1 MIIASGGR
9 LGAGAPTSGDAD
21 QLLRKGVHG
30 RLDSEGDTAMNSIV
44 DRLLIWAC
52 CAVLLPQ
59 RAGDATIVVVAMLTA
74 VTASGLNGYLQS
86 PMLRLASVTAY
97 TAAGAAWPSF
107 CLFLPLVYYDAFEPN
122 QAWPLLAAA
131 AALVACLT
139 GLPANTSLMVAALMA
154 AAYVLKHR
162 QVALHRSRAELKHL
176 RDSSHELTMML
187 TQRNRELIEK
197 QDYEVRLAML
207 GERSRIAREIHD
219 HVGHL
224 LSRSI
229 LQVGAI
235 IVAQR
240 GADSQL
246 ATGIG
251 AGASP
256 DSIVDA
262 RADTAAQVELLQSLS
277 VLRDTLSQAMN
288 TIRASVH
295 DLHEE
300 SLDLRTQIE
309 ALAQGFTFCPIRL
322 DYRLESTP
330 DKETAYCIIAIVKE
344 GLSNI
349 IRHSDATQVA
359 LRLIEHPAL
368 YQLILEDNGSET
380 AGEPSGGLG
389 LRSMADRVGALGGQL
404 LIERQGGFRLF
415 VSIPKGGRLHE
426 GSDHRR

>member
-1 MIIASGGR
+1 
-9 LGAGAPTSGDAD
+9 
-21 QLLRKGVHG
+21 
-30 RLDSEGDTAMNSIV
+30 MNSIV
-44 DRLLIWAC
+44 DRLLIWTC
-52 CAVLLPQ
+52 CAALLPQ

-74 VTASGLNGYLQS
+74 VTVSGLNGYLQS
-86 PMLRLASVTAY
+86 PTLRLTSVTAY
-97 TAAGAAWPSF
+97 TAAGVAWPSF
-107 CLFLPLVYYDAFEPN
+107 CLFLPLIYYDAFEPN
-122 QAWPLLAAA
+122 QAWSLLAAA
-131 AALVACLT
+131 AALAACFT
-139 GLPANTSLMVAALMA
+139 GLPPNTSLIVAALMA

-162 QVALHRSRAELKHL
+162 QVALQCSRTELKRL

-187 TQRNRELIEK
+187 TQKNQELIEK

-235 IVAQR
+235 MVAQR
-240 GADSQL
+240 GA
-246 ATGIG
+246 
-251 AGASP
+251 
-256 DSIVDA
+256 
-262 RADTAAQVELLQSLS
+262 ELRQSLS

-309 ALAQGFTFCPIRL
+309 ALAQDFTFCPIHL
-322 DYRLESTP
+322 DYRLESPP
-330 DKETAYCIIAIVKE
+330 DKETAYCLIAIVKE

-359 LRLIEHPAL
+359 LRLIGHPAL

-380 AGEPSGGLG
+380 TGEPCGGLG
-389 LRSMADRVGALGGQL
+389 LHSMGDRVGALGGQL
-404 LIERQGGFRLF
+404 LIERKGGFRLF

-426 GSDHRR
+426 SSDHRR

>member
-1 MIIASGGR
+1 
-9 LGAGAPTSGDAD
+9 
-21 QLLRKGVHG
+21 
-30 RLDSEGDTAMNSIV
+30 MNSIV
-44 DRLLIWAC
+44 DRLLIWTC
-52 CAVLLPQ
+52 CAALLPQ
-59 RAGDATIVVVAMLTA
+59 RAGDATAVVVAMLTA
-74 VTASGLNGYLQS
+74 VTVSGLNGYLQS
-86 PMLRLASVTAY
+86 PTLRLTSVTAY
-97 TAAGAAWPSF
+97 TAASVAWPSF
-107 CLFLPLVYYDAFEPN
+107 CLFLPLVYYDAFEPIE
-122 QAWPLLAAA
+122 AWSLLAAA
-131 AALVACLT
+131 AALAACFA
-139 GLPANTSLMVAALMA
+139 GLPANTSLIVAALMA
-154 AAYVLKHR
+154 AAFVLKHR
-162 QVALHRSRAELKHL
+162 AVALGRSQMELRQL

-187 TQRNRELIEK
+187 TQKNQELIEK

-207 GERSRIAREIHD
+207 GERGRIAREIHD

-235 IVAQR
+235 MVAQR
-240 GADSQL
+240 GADSQP
-246 ATGIG
+246 AAGAS

-256 DSIVDA
+256 DSAVDTHA
-262 RADTAAQVELLQSLS
+262 GTAEQVELWQSLS
-277 VLRDTLSQAMN
+277 MLRDTLSQAMN

-309 ALAQGFTFCPIRL
+309 ALAQDFAFCPIRL
-322 DYRLESTP
+322 EYRLESPP
-330 DKETAYCIIAIVKE
+330 DKDTAHCFIAIVKE

-368 YQLILEDNGSET
+368 YQLILEDNGSAT
-380 AGEPSGGLG
+380 STEPGGGLG

-415 VSIPKGGRLHE
+415 VSIPK
-426 GSDHRR
+426 RRTSA

>member
-1 MIIASGGR
+1 M
-9 LGAGAPTSGDAD
+9 
-21 QLLRKGVHG
+21 
-30 RLDSEGDTAMNSIV
+30 
-44 DRLLIWAC
+44 WAC
-52 CAVLLPQ
+52 CAALLPQ
-59 RAGDATIVVVAMLTA
+59 RAGDTTTAVVAMLAAIT
-74 VTASGLNGYLQS
+74 VSGLNGYLPS
-86 PMLRLASVTAY
+86 HTFCLASIAAY
-97 TAAGAAWPSF
+97 TGASAVWPGF
-107 CLFLPLVYYDAFEPN
+107 CLFLPLVYYDAFGLK
-122 QAWPLLAAA
+122 QAWWSLAAA
-131 AALVACLT
+131 AALAACFT
-139 GLPANTSLMVAALMA
+139 GLPTNTSLIVASLMA
-154 AAYVLKHR
+154 VAYVLKHR
-162 QVALHRSRAELKHL
+162 AVTLERSHTELRRL

-187 TQRNRELIEK
+187 KQKNRELIEK

-207 GERSRIAREIHD
+207 GERGRIAREIHD

-235 IVAQR
+235 MVAQR
-240 GADSQL
+240 GADPQPAVGTS
-246 ATGIG
+246 

-256 DSIVDA
+256 DSAVDTP
-262 RADTAAQVELLQSLS
+262 ADTAAQVELRQSLAM
-277 VLRDTLSQAMN
+277 LRDTLSQAMN

-309 ALAQGFTFCPIRL
+309 ALAQDFTFCPIRL
-322 DYRLESTP
+322 DYRLESPP
-330 DKETAYCIIAIVKE
+330 DKETAYCFIAIVKE

-349 IRHSDATQVA
+349 IRHSNATQVT

-368 YQLILEDNGSET
+368 YQLILEDNGSGT
-380 AGEPSGGLG
+380 TGEPSGGLG

-426 GSDHRR
+426 SSDHRR

>member
-1 MIIASGGR
+1 
-9 LGAGAPTSGDAD
+9 
-21 QLLRKGVHG
+21 
-30 RLDSEGDTAMNSIV
+30 MNAIV
-44 DRLLIWAC
+44 DRVLMWAC
-52 CAVLLPQ
+52 CAALLPQ
-59 RAGDATIVVVAMLTA
+59 RAGDATVVIAMLAAIT
-74 VTASGLNGYLQS
+74 VSGLNGYLPS
-86 PMLRLASVTAY
+86 HTFCLASIAAY
-97 TAAGAAWPSF
+97 TGASAVWPSF
-107 CLFLPLVYYDAFEPN
+107 CLFLPLVYYDAFGLR
-122 QAWPLLAAA
+122 QAWRPLTVA
-131 AALVACLT
+131 AALAVCFT
-139 GLPANTSLMVAALMA
+139 SLPANTSLIVTVLMA

-162 QVALHRSRAELKHL
+162 QVALQCSRTELKRL

-187 TQRNRELIEK
+187 TQKNQELIEK

-235 IVAQR
+235 MVAQR
-240 GADSQL
+240 GA
-246 ATGIG
+246 
-251 AGASP
+251 
-256 DSIVDA
+256 
-262 RADTAAQVELLQSLS
+262 ELRQSLS

-309 ALAQGFTFCPIRL
+309 ALAQDFTFCPIHL
-322 DYRLESTP
+322 DYRLESPP
-330 DKETAYCIIAIVKE
+330 DKETAYCLIAIVKE

-359 LRLIEHPAL
+359 LRLIGHPAL

-380 AGEPSGGLG
+380 TGEPCGGLG
-389 LRSMADRVGALGGQL
+389 LHSMGDRVGALGGQL
-404 LIERQGGFRLF
+404 LIERKGGFRLF

-426 GSDHRR
+426 SSDHRR

>member
-1 MIIASGGR
+1 
-9 LGAGAPTSGDAD
+9 
-21 QLLRKGVHG
+21 
-30 RLDSEGDTAMNSIV
+30 
-44 DRLLIWAC
+44 
-52 CAVLLPQ
+52 
-59 RAGDATIVVVAMLTA
+59 
-74 VTASGLNGYLQS
+74 
-86 PMLRLASVTAY
+86 
-97 TAAGAAWPSF
+97 
-107 CLFLPLVYYDAFEPN
+107 
-122 QAWPLLAAA
+122 
-131 AALVACLT
+131 
-139 GLPANTSLMVAALMA
+139 MA

-162 QVALHRSRAELKHL
+162 QVALQRSRTELRHL

-187 TQRNRELIEK
+187 TQKNQALIEK

-235 IVAQR
+235 MVAQR
-240 GADSQL
+240 GD
-246 ATGIG
+246 
-251 AGASP
+251 
-256 DSIVDA
+256 
-262 RADTAAQVELLQSLS
+262 ELRQSLS
-277 VLRDTLSQAMN
+277 ALRDTLSQAMN

-309 ALAQGFTFCPIRL
+309 ALAQDFTFCPIHL
-322 DYRLESTP
+322 DYRLESPP
-330 DKETAYCIIAIVKE
+330 DKDTAHCFIAIVKE

-368 YQLILEDNGSET
+368 YQLILEDNGSAT
-380 AGEPSGGLG
+380 SSEPGGGLG

-415 VSIPKGGRLHE
+415 VSIPK
-426 GSDHRR
+426 RRTSA